1 MKVQLMV
8 VIEVLNHVRKKL
20 VLILLEFKNIK
31 ACLSLHYN
39 FDNSYL
45 FGNEKWIF
53 ELRTDNK
60 NVNFRT

>member
-31 ACLSLHYN
+31 ACLNLHYN